1 MPSLEE
7 SKPEVRK
14 KKKGQRKQGYI
25 IIRQEREPWGEKN
38 LKNVNSRI
46 CIEMLQLSLET
57 IQRITMVWTEN
68 SKVKMLE

>member
-38 LKNVNSRI
+38 LKVR
-46 CIEMLQLSLET
+46 MLTVESVL
-57 IQRITMVWTEN
+57 RCCN
-68 SKVKMLE
+68 